1 MGGGSGI
8 GAGTASTLC
17 CVMARPGNAPVT
29 PPPVDG
35 AVDERRPPVAPGTE
49 WIVSRA
55 GRQLEWL
62 WSRGFR
68 FLFVLDAIGLLALMV
83 LISIVRFGFSWPT
96 YPLSHYAV
104 GFAIAA
110 VIHLTVGYFAG
121 LYERE
126 PRLGSRP
133 WLPRVTVAT
142 LIAVGFDGLMAILL
156 NRFLMPRFSLAIFG
170 VTAALL
176 LASNRRISRYL
187 ARRREGPPRVVLIGS
202 PDDIETA
209 RRHLADS
216 DREAVVVATAP
227 DPGELA
233 ALADRHDAS
242 DVLLLDAKGL
252 DRIFPEPLT
261 TLETDGVGVL
271 QRVGAQETLLGLQS
285 VREAAGLPF
294 VKLRAHALPAHKVR
308 LKRILELAFLAAL
321 APIAI
326 PVVLLTALY
335 VRIVAGRDVFYR
347 QERLGRDGELFS
359 IIKFRTMIPDAEA
372 MTGAVKAET
381 DDPRVVPGCRWLRS
395 TRLDESPQ
403 LWNVLRGEMSLVG
416 PRPERPELA
425 ESYARIIPGYERRH
439 ELPPGLTGLAQV
451 QGGYDT
457 DPGYKLGHDLQYLVN
472 WSPVLDLQIVIRTIW
487 VVVAR
492 RG

>member
-1 MGGGSGI
+1 
-8 GAGTASTLC
+8 
-17 CVMARPGNAPVT
+17 MARSGNAPAT
-29 PPPVDG
+29 PSRPVDG
-35 AVDERRPPVAPGTE
+35 DEVVKAPLAPGTE
-49 WIVSRA
+49 WIVQRA

-68 FLFVLDAIGLLALMV
+68 FLFVLDAVGLLALMV
-83 LISIVRFGFSWPT
+83 AISVVRFGFSWPT
-96 YPLSHYAV
+96 YPLSHYAI
-104 GFAIAA
+104 GFSIAA
-110 VIHLTVGYFAG
+110 AIHLAVGYFAG

-133 WLPRVTVAT
+133 WLPRVVVAT

-156 NRFLMPRFSLAIFG
+156 DRFLMPRFSLAIFG

-176 LASNRRISRYL
+176 LAANRRFSRYL

-216 DREAVVVATAP
+216 DREAEVVATAP
-227 DPGELA
+227 HPSNLA
-233 ALADRHDAS
+233 EVVADTDAS
-242 DVLLLDAKGL
+242 DVLLLDAQGL

-261 TLETDGVGVL
+261 TLEADGVGVL

-294 VKLRAHALPAHKVR
+294 VKLRAHALPSHKVR
-308 LKRILELAFLAAL
+308 LKRLLELALVLVLVPVAV
-321 APIAI
+321 PI
-326 PVVLLTALY
+326 VLLTALY
-335 VRIVAGRDVFYR
+335 VRSVAGRGVIYR
-347 QERLGRDGELFS
+347 QVRTGRDGAPFEMV
-359 IIKFRTMIPDAEA
+359 KFRTMVPDAEA
-372 MTGAVKAET
+372 RTGAVKAEA
-381 DDPRVVPGCRWLRS
+381 DDPRVVRGCRWLRA
-395 TRLDESPQ
+395 TRLDETPQ
-403 LWNVLRGEMSLVG
+403 LWNVVRGEMSLVG

-472 WSPVLDLQIVIRTIW
+472 WSPVLDLQIIVRTIW
-487 VVVAR
+487 VIIAR

>member
-1 MGGGSGI
+1 
-8 GAGTASTLC
+8 
-17 CVMARPGNAPVT
+17 MAHPGNAPVQQ
-29 PPPVDG
+29 PPTSPDEPS
-35 AVDERRPPVAPGTE
+35 AVRPPVAPGTE
-49 WIVSRA
+49 WIVRRA

-68 FLFVLDAIGLLALMV
+68 FLFVLDAVGLLALMV
-83 LISIVRFGFSWPT
+83 LISVARFGFSWPT
-96 YPLSHYAV
+96 YPLSHYAI
-104 GFAIAA
+104 GFSIAA
-110 VIHLTVGYFAG
+110 GIHLTVGYFAG

-142 LIAVGFDGLMAILL
+142 LMAIGFDGLMAVLL
-156 NRFLMPRFSLAIFG
+156 NRFLMPRLSLAVFG
-170 VTAALL
+170 VTAAVL
-176 LASNRRISRYL
+176 LAANRRFSRYL

-209 RRHLADS
+209 RRHLSES
-216 DREAVVVATAP
+216 DRDAVVVATAP
-227 DPGELA
+227 APTDLAELA
-233 ALADRHDAS
+233 AEAGAS
-242 DVLLLDAKGL
+242 DVLLLDATGL

-261 TLETDGVGVL
+261 TLEAEGVGVL

-285 VREAAGLPF
+285 VREVAGLPF
-294 VKLRAHALPAHKVR
+294 VKLRAHALPAHKVL
-308 LKRILELAFLAAL
+308 LKRILELAFLAVL

-326 PVVLLTALY
+326 PIVALTALY
-335 VRIVAGRDVFYR
+335 VRIVAGRGVLFH
-347 QERLGRDGELFS
+347 QERVGRDGSVFS
-359 IIKFRTMIPDAEA
+359 IVKFRTMVPDAEA
-372 MTGAVKAET
+372 LTGAVKAET

-395 TRLDESPQ
+395 TRLDETPQ
-403 LWNVLRGEMSLVG
+403 LWNVAKGEMSLVG

-425 ESYARIIPGYERRH
+425 ISYARIIPGYERRH

-457 DPGYKLGHDLQYLVN
+457 DPEYKLGHDLQYLVN
-472 WSPVLDLQIVIRTIW
+472 WSPVLDLQIVLRTVW
-487 VVVAR
+487 VVLAR